1 MFKKVVTSVKTA
13 WNNAVEEFEQ
23 DGSTNMLDDITNN
36 NHNTTGGTSHQQQKV
51 HSRHGSRQNL
61 LKRKATLNSN
71 LENLSLGSRNNNNNK
86 RRRFFADIKR
96 SVSRESL
103 SKRSNLSIS
112 AAFPPTT
119 HNCALN
125 PVEVEA
131 NTTST
136 SSSSSSFPTGLNS
149 NFSSFASTSVVDE
162 LKIRIYELETLVA
175 QKDNIIKI
183 LREELTNQHSIMVGS
198 SIATVRGDTD
208 QNSISKNKNKEN
220 HAPGSD
226 NSKTGSLCNSNVS
239 KNDRMVPQITPPHI
253 SCKSRPM
260 SIMSVDSRFDQIIDR
275 SYYNSPVTHTTS
287 IVSTMTPD
295 PHSST
300 SRRNEVS
307 FEVLS
312 PIAIDL
318 DKFISTNDPKSTGAA
333 ALVKQKKK
341 QKKDELERTG

>member
-1 MFKKVVTSVKTA
+1 MFKKVVSSVKTA

-23 DGSTNMLDDITNN
+23 DGSTKMIDDITTNN
-36 NHNTTGGTSHQQQKV
+36 NHHTTGGTSQQHKV

-71 LENLSLGSRNNNNNK
+71 LENLSLGGSRNHNNNK

-96 SVSRESL
+96 SVSREAL
-103 SKRSNLSIS
+103 SKRSSLRIS

-119 HNCALN
+119 HNSELN
-125 PVEVEA
+125 PIAVEA
-131 NTTST
+131 ETTTTTTTTPT
-136 SSSSSSFPTGLNS
+136 SSSVTTGLNP
-149 NFSSFASTSVVDE
+149 NFSSFASASVVDE
-162 LKIRIYELETLVA
+162 LKIRIHELETLVA

-183 LREELTNQHSIMVGS
+183 LREELTNQHSITVGS
-198 SIATVRGDTD
+198 SVATVKGVAD
-208 QNSISKNKNKEN
+208 QSNISNHNNKEN
-220 HAPGSD
+220 YAPNSD
-226 NSKTGSLCNSNVS
+226 NSKTGSLCDNNIS
-239 KNDRMVPQITPPHI
+239 KNDRMVPQITPPRI

-275 SYYNSPVTHTTS
+275 SYYNSPGAHTTS
-287 IVSTMTPD
+287 VVSTMTPG
-295 PHSST
+295 PHPSA

-318 DKFISTNDPKSTGAA
+318 DKFISTNDPKSARAA
-333 ALVKQKKK
+333 ALVKQK
-341 QKKDELERTG
+341 DI